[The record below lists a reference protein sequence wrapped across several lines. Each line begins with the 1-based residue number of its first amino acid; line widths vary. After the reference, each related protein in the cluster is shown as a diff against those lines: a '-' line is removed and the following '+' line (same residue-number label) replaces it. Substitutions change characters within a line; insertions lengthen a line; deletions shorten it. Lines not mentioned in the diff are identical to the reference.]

1 MIWSIIPEE
10 MLFAQQN
17 AQTERIELQYLGKKI
32 YARGGKLDT
41 LLSTDPADFLD
52 QRFVPGVCINSGEN
66 PQ

>member
-17 AQTERIELQYLGKKI
+17 IQTERIEMQYLGKRI
-32 YARGGKLDT
+32 YVRSGKLDT

-52 QRFVPGVCINSGEN
+52 PRFVPGVSISSGETL
-66 PQ
+66 Q